1 MLCGSRVLLKRKRKE
16 HQAAPRFTLVLLLQE
31 GAGAG
36 PGGRPAGV
44 ERVVGG
50 SGGHA
55 GAAGARALR
64 AQAGRVQELSIL
76 GHISRCVEGQLLLL
90 QELDFLQLLLE
101 LLVLELLLLLH
112 ALGRETHM
120 QTRPR
125 KQAGRTGETPCGRR
139 SRCTLNDTTGRET
152 SEKAQG
158 AESTQ

>member
-1 MLCGSRVLLKRKRKE
+1 MALCGSRVLLKWKRKE
-16 HQAAPRFTLVLLLQE
+16 HQATRFTLVLLLQE

-36 PGGRPAGV
+36 PGGRPTGV

-64 AQAGRVQELSIL
+64 AQAGRVQELGVL
-76 GHISRCVEGQLLLL
+76 GRISRCVEGQLLLL

-112 ALGRETHM
+112 ALGRETH
-120 QTRPR
+120 
-125 KQAGRTGETPCGRR
+125 A
-139 SRCTLNDTTGRET
+139 DTSRET
-152 SEKAQG
+152 SRQERRASLWQEKQVLPQGGRPGRRHGG